1 MDIFRST
8 SETTESS
15 IMSDEQVGNL
25 VFFHLPRYEK
35 KKKKAR
41 IPGERVDGEDGP
53 SPGSVSLC
61 FYYNS

>member
-1 MDIFRST
+1 
-8 SETTESS
+8 
-15 IMSDEQVGNL
+15 MSDEQVGNL
-25 VFFHLPRYEK
+25 FFFFIFRDTE
-35 KKKKAR
+35 KKKAR